1 MEKVLTVHSYD
12 NYSKT
17 IVITKYGVLQ
27 IIVLKLYSYIDSE
40 VGNLRKFKFF
50 TTFIYIRVTRE
61 IQLN

>member
-17 IVITKYGVLQ
+17 IVITKYGVLL

-40 VGNLRKFKFF
+40 VGNLRQFNFLQVLYTVWMKILTNK
-50 TTFIYIRVTRE
+50 
-61 IQLN
+61 